1 MIINDYKTIEEIL
14 NGSKIGVLGLFNG
27 TSPYTVPV
35 NFVYHEKHI
44 YFHSAESGTKID
56 ILKQNP
62 NVSFLVFIDRGILP
76 NKISC
81 KIGQSFKSVMITGE
95 AAIVGDI
102 KEKRDA
108 LEAIL
113 KKCVPE
119 GGYIGLTEEM
129 VENHKSKLNR
139 RTAIIKIKINE
150 ISGKERP

>member
-1 MIINDYKTIEEIL
+1 MIINDYKILEEIL
-14 NGSKIGVLGLFNG
+14 NRSSIGVLGLFNG

-62 NVSFLVFIDRGILP
+62 IVSFLVFIDRGILP
-76 NKISC
+76 NKIPC

-95 AAIVGDI
+95 AAIVGGI
-102 KEKRDA
+102 KGKKDA
-108 LEAIL
+108 LDALI
-113 KKCVPE
+113 KKYVPE
-119 GGYIGLTEEM
+119 GGYIELTEEM

-150 ISGKERP
+150 IIGKERP

>member
-1 MIINDYKTIEEIL
+1 MIINDFKILEEIL
-14 NGSKIGVLGLFNG
+14 KRSSIGVLGLFNG

-62 NVSFLVFIDRGILP
+62 IVSFLVFIDRGILP
-76 NKISC
+76 NKIPC

-102 KEKRDA
+102 KEKKDA
-108 LEAIL
+108 LEALI
-113 KKCVPE
+113 KKYVPE
-119 GGYIGLTEEM
+119 GGYIGLTEET
-129 VENHKSKLNR
+129 VVNYKSRLNR
-139 RTAIIKIKINE
+139 KTAVIKIKINE
-150 ISGKERP
+150 ISGKEKP

>member
-1 MIINDYKTIEEIL
+1 MIINDYKILEEIL
-14 NGSKIGVLGLFNG
+14 KRSSIGVLGLFNG

-62 NVSFLVFIDRGILP
+62 IVSFLVFIDRGILP
-76 NKISC
+76 NKIPC

-102 KEKRDA
+102 KEKKDA
-108 LEAIL
+108 LEALI
-113 KKCVPE
+113 KKYVPE
-119 GGYIGLTEEM
+119 GGYIGLTEET
-129 VENHKSKLNR
+129 VVNYKSRLNR
-139 RTAIIKIKINE
+139 KTAVIKIKINE
-150 ISGKERP
+150 ISGKEKP